1 MKKQLRFCLL
11 FYMIMNGVY
20 LHTFSFP
27 VAIPQDLVKK
37 NATLLLLVCDNKGQK
52 SFRKYRLGS
61 FITNTVTQ
69 EELEIATENEQVHD
83 DAMEIFTDA
92 SSLSEAV
99 AQESVVVYFQLDSQ
113 FQVLRVM
120 VLKDCLLDN
129 NPFDIVSIPLSSEME
144 FEQLYEEFQGVDEL
158 EKLTNSF
165 EHSDFSNL
173 SEEQKISW
181 LEEYMLYAKIFA
193 SMQYH
198 KVKRA
203 IDFSGW
209 WN

>member
-1 MKKQLRFCLL
+1 MKKQLKLSLL
-11 FYMIMNGVY
+11 FYVIMNMAS
-20 LHTFSFP
+20 LHAFSFP

-52 SFRKYRLGS
+52 SIRKYRLGS
-61 FITNTVTQ
+61 AITNTVTQ
-69 EELEIATENEQVHD
+69 EELEIAAENDQAD
-83 DAMEIFTDA
+83 DEVMEIFTDA
-92 SSLSEAV
+92 SNLSQAV
-99 AQESVVVYFQLDSQ
+99 AQEAVVVYFQLDSQ

-129 NPFDIVSIPLSSEME
+129 NPFDIVSIPLSAEME
-144 FEQLYEEFQGVDEL
+144 FEQFYEDIQGFDEL

-165 EHSDFSNL
+165 EHSDLSNL
-173 SEEQKISW
+173 SEQQKISW
-181 LEEYMLYAKIFA
+181 VQEYMLYAKIFA
-193 SMQYH
+193 AMQYH